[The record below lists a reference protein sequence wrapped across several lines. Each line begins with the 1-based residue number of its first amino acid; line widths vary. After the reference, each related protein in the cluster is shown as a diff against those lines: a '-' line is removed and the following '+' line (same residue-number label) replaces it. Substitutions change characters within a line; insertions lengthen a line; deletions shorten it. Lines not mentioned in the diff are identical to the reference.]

1 MEEIKVVDIQEL
13 VQDDHNFNKGT
24 EEGGKLMKKSFSE
37 LGAGR
42 SILIDKNGRI
52 IAGNKSQKAAIEAGI
67 KKVRVIETTGDELV
81 AVKRTDIDIDS
92 KEGRELALA
101 DNRTAQINLAWDEPN
116 LEAAALQFGLDASD
130 FGLEMTDNEPTA
142 ESKGEIDVG
151 TFDTDQTLCIK
162 LTTMQYEA
170 VINRLKQENAD
181 LSEALLSILG
191 YYA

>member
-1 MEEIKVVDIQEL
+1 MSKELIDIEEL
-13 VQDDHNFNKGT
+13 RQDNLNFNKGT
-24 EEGGKLMKKSFSE
+24 YQGEVLIKKSLERFK
-37 LGAGR
+37 AGR
-42 SILIDKNGRI
+42 SVLIDKDNNI
-52 IAGNKSQKAAIEAGI
+52 IAGNKTVQAAATMGM
-67 KKVRVIETTGDELV
+67 KVRVIETTGDELV

-101 DNRTAQINLAWDEPN
+101 DNRTAQINLAWDEQN
-116 LEAAALQFGLDASD
+116 LEAASLEFGIDPSD
-130 FGLEMTDNEPTA
+130 FGFDMTDNEPTA

>member
-1 MEEIKVVDIQEL
+1 MSKELIDIEEL
-13 VQDDHNFNKGT
+13 RQDALNFNKGT
-24 EEGGKLMKKSFSE
+24 YEGEGLIKKSLERFK
-37 LGAGR
+37 AGR
-42 SILIDKNGRI
+42 SVLIDKNNNI
-52 IAGNKSQKAAIEAGI
+52 IAGDKTVSAAATMGM
-67 KKVRVIETTGDELV
+67 KVRVIETTGEELV
-81 AVKRTDIDIDS
+81 AVKRTDIDLDS

-116 LEAAALQFGLDASD
+116 LEVAALQFGLDASD
-130 FGLEMTDNEPTA
+130 FGLELTDNEPTA

-151 TFDTDQTLCIK
+151 TFDTNQTLCIK

-170 VINRLKQENAD
+170 VINRLKQENED

>member
-1 MEEIKVVDIQEL
+1 MSKELIDIEEL
-13 VQDDHNFNKGT
+13 RQDNLNFNKGT
-24 EEGGKLMKKSFSE
+24 YQGEVLIKKSLERFK
-37 LGAGR
+37 AGR
-42 SILIDKNGRI
+42 SVLIDKDNNI
-52 IAGNKSQKAAIEAGI
+52 IAGNKTVQAAATMGM
-67 KKVRVIETTGDELV
+67 KVRVIETTGDELV

-101 DNRTAQINLAWDEPN
+101 DNRTAQINLAWDEQN
-116 LEAAALQFGLDASD
+116 LEAASLEFGIDPSD
-130 FGLEMTDNEPTA
+130 FGFEMTDNEPTA

-170 VINRLKQENAD
+170 VINRLKQENAN

>member
-1 MEEIKVVDIQEL
+1 MNKELIDIEEL
-13 VQDDHNFNKGT
+13 RQDNLNFNKGT
-24 EEGGKLMKKSFSE
+24 YEGEVLIKKSLERFK
-37 LGAGR
+37 AGR
-42 SILIDKNGRI
+42 SVLIDKDNNI
-52 IAGNKSQKAAIEAGI
+52 IAGNKTVQAAATMGM
-67 KKVRVIETTGDELV
+67 KVRVIETTGDELV

-116 LEAAALQFGLDASD
+116 LEAAAIQSGLDASD

-151 TFDTDQTLCIK
+151 TFDTDQTLTIK
-162 LTTMQYEA
+162 LTSLQYEA
-170 VINRLKQENAD
+170 VINKLKETNPD
-181 LSEALLSILG
+181 LQVALLTILG

>member
-1 MEEIKVVDIQEL
+1 MSKELIDIEEL
-13 VQDDHNFNKGT
+13 RQDNLNFNKGT
-24 EEGGKLMKKSFSE
+24 YQGEVLIKKSLERFK
-37 LGAGR
+37 AGR
-42 SILIDKNGRI
+42 SVLIDKDNNI
-52 IAGNKSQKAAIEAGI
+52 IAGNKTVQAAATMGM
-67 KKVRVIETTGDELV
+67 KVRVIETTGDELV

-101 DNRTAQINLAWDEPN
+101 DNRTAQINLAWDEQN
-116 LEAAALQFGLDASD
+116 LEAASLEFGIDPSD
-130 FGLEMTDNEPTA
+130 FGFEMTDNEPTA

>member
-1 MEEIKVVDIQEL
+1 MSKELIDIEEL
-13 VQDDHNFNKGT
+13 RQDNLNFNKGT
-24 EEGGKLMKKSFSE
+24 YQGEVLIKKSLERFK
-37 LGAGR
+37 AGR
-42 SILIDKNGRI
+42 SVLIDKDNNI
-52 IAGNKSQKAAIEAGI
+52 IAGNKTVQAAATMGM
-67 KKVRVIETTGDELV
+67 KVRVIETTGDELV

-101 DNRTAQINLAWDEPN
+101 DNRTAQINLAWDEQN
-116 LEAAALQFGLDASD
+116 LEAASLEFGIDPSD
-130 FGLEMTDNEPTA
+130 FGFEMTDNEPTA

-162 LTTMQYEA
+162 LTTLQYEA
-170 VINRLKQENAD
+170 VINRLKEENAD

>member
-1 MEEIKVVDIQEL
+1 MSKELIDIEEL
-13 VQDDHNFNKGT
+13 RQDALNFNKGT
-24 EEGGKLMKKSFSE
+24 YEGEVLIKKSLERFK
-37 LGAGR
+37 AGR
-42 SILIDKNGRI
+42 SVLIDKNNNI
-52 IAGNKSQKAAIEAGI
+52 IAGNKTVSAAATMGM
-67 KKVRVIETTGDELV
+67 KVRVIETTGEELV
-81 AVKRTDIDIDS
+81 AVKRTDIDLDS

-116 LEAAALQFGLDASD
+116 LEVAALQFGLDASD
-130 FGLEMTDNEPTA
+130 FGLELTDNEPTA

-170 VINRLKQENAD
+170 VINRLKQENED

>member
-1 MEEIKVVDIQEL
+1 MSKELIDIEELRQDEL
-13 VQDDHNFNKGT
+13 NFNKGT
-24 EEGGKLMKKSFSE
+24 YEGEVLIKKSLERFK
-37 LGAGR
+37 AGR
-42 SILIDKNGRI
+42 SVLIDKDNNI
-52 IAGNKSQKAAIEAGI
+52 IAGNKTVSAAATMGM
-67 KKVRVIETTGDELV
+67 KVRVIETTGDELV

-116 LEAAALQFGLDASD
+116 IEAAEIQFGLDASD

>member
-1 MEEIKVVDIQEL
+1 MSKELIDIEEL
-13 VQDDHNFNKGT
+13 RQDNLNFNKGT
-24 EEGGKLMKKSFSE
+24 YEGEVLIKKSLERFK
-37 LGAGR
+37 AGR
-42 SILIDKNGRI
+42 SVLIDKDNNI
-52 IAGNKSQKAAIEAGI
+52 IAGNKTVQAAATMGM
-67 KKVRVIETTGDELV
+67 KVRVIETTGDELV

-170 VINRLKQENAD
+170 VINRLKQENAN

>member
-1 MEEIKVVDIQEL
+1 MSKELIDIEEL
-13 VQDDHNFNKGT
+13 RQDNLNFNKGT
-24 EEGGKLMKKSFSE
+24 YQGEVLIKKSLERFK
-37 LGAGR
+37 AGR
-42 SILIDKNGRI
+42 SVLIDKDNNI
-52 IAGNKSQKAAIEAGI
+52 IAGNKTVQAAATMGL
-67 KKVRVIETTGDELV
+67 KVRVIETTGDELV

-116 LEAAALQFGLDASD
+116 LEVAALQFGLDASD

>member
-1 MEEIKVVDIQEL
+1 MSKELIDIEEL
-13 VQDDHNFNKGT
+13 RQDTLNFNKGT
-24 EEGGKLMKKSFSE
+24 YEGEVLIKKSLERFK
-37 LGAGR
+37 AGR
-42 SILIDKNGRI
+42 SVLIDKNNNI
-52 IAGNKSQKAAIEAGI
+52 IAGNKTVSAAATMGM
-67 KKVRVIETTGDELV
+67 KVRVIETTGEELV

-116 LEAAALQFGLDASD
+116 LEVAALQFGLDASD

-151 TFDTDQTLCIK
+151 TFDTNQTLCIK

-170 VINRLKQENAD
+170 VINRLKQENED

>member
-1 MEEIKVVDIQEL
+1 MSKELIDIEEL
-13 VQDDHNFNKGT
+13 RQDNLNFNKGT
-24 EEGGKLMKKSFSE
+24 YQGEVLIKKSLERFK
-37 LGAGR
+37 AGR
-42 SILIDKNGRI
+42 SVLIDKDNNI
-52 IAGNKSQKAAIEAGI
+52 IAGNKTVQAAATMGM
-67 KKVRVIETTGDELV
+67 KVRVIETTGDELV

-101 DNRTAQINLAWDEPN
+101 DNRRAQINLAWDEQN
-116 LEAAALQFGLDASD
+116 LEAASLEFGIDPSD
-130 FGLEMTDNEPTA
+130 FGFEMTDNEPTA

-170 VINRLKQENAD
+170 VINRLKEENAD

>member
-1 MEEIKVVDIQEL
+1 MSKELIDIEELIQDTL
-13 VQDDHNFNKGT
+13 NFNKGT
-24 EEGGKLMKKSFSE
+24 YEGEGLIKKSLERFK
-37 LGAGR
+37 AGR
-42 SILIDKNGRI
+42 SVLIDKNNNI
-52 IAGNKSQKAAIEAGI
+52 IAGNKTVSAAATMGM
-67 KKVRVIETTGDELV
+67 KVRVIETTGEELV
-81 AVKRTDIDIDS
+81 AVKRTDIDLDS

-116 LEAAALQFGLDASD
+116 LEVAALQFGLDASD
-130 FGLEMTDNEPTA
+130 FGLELTDNEPTA

-151 TFDTDQTLCIK
+151 TFDTNQTLCIK

-170 VINRLKQENAD
+170 VINRLKQENED

>member
-1 MEEIKVVDIQEL
+1 MSKELIDIEEL
-13 VQDDHNFNKGT
+13 RQDNLNFNKGT
-24 EEGGKLMKKSFSE
+24 YEGEVLIKKSLERFK
-37 LGAGR
+37 AGR
-42 SILIDKNGRI
+42 SVLIDKDNNI
-52 IAGNKSQKAAIEAGI
+52 IAGNKTVQAASTMGM
-67 KKVRVIETTGDELV
+67 KVRVIETTGDELV

-130 FGLEMTDNEPTA
+130 FSLKMTYNEPTA

>member
-1 MEEIKVVDIQEL
+1 MSKELIDIEEL
-13 VQDDHNFNKGT
+13 RQDTLNFNKGT
-24 EEGGKLMKKSFSE
+24 YEGEGLIKKSLERFK
-37 LGAGR
+37 AGR
-42 SILIDKNGRI
+42 SVLIDKNNNI
-52 IAGNKSQKAAIEAGI
+52 IAGNKTVSAAATMGM
-67 KKVRVIETTGDELV
+67 KVRVIETTGEELV
-81 AVKRTDIDIDS
+81 AVKRTDIDLDS

-116 LEAAALQFGLDASD
+116 LEVAALQFGLDASD
-130 FGLEMTDNEPTA
+130 FGLELTDNEPTA

-170 VINRLKQENAD
+170 VINRLKQENAV

>member
-1 MEEIKVVDIQEL
+1 MSKELIDIEEL
-13 VQDDHNFNKGT
+13 RQDNLNFNKGT
-24 EEGGKLMKKSFSE
+24 YEGEVLIKKSLERFK
-37 LGAGR
+37 AGR
-42 SILIDKNGRI
+42 SVLIDKDNNI
-52 IAGNKSQKAAIEAGI
+52 IAGNKTVQAAATMGM
-67 KKVRVIETTGDELV
+67 KVRVIETTGDELV

>member
-1 MEEIKVVDIQEL
+1 MSKELIDIEEL
-13 VQDDHNFNKGT
+13 RQDNLNFNKGT
-24 EEGGKLMKKSFSE
+24 YEGEVLIKKSLERFK
-37 LGAGR
+37 AGR
-42 SILIDKNGRI
+42 SVLIDKDNNI
-52 IAGNKSQKAAIEAGI
+52 IAGNKTVQAAATMGM
-67 KKVRVIETTGDELV
+67 KVRVIETTGDELV

-116 LEAAALQFGLDASD
+116 LEAAAIQFGLDASD

-142 ESKGEIDVG
+142 ENKGEIDVG
-151 TFDTDQTLCIK
+151 TFDTDQILCIK

>member
-1 MEEIKVVDIQEL
+1 MSKELIDIEEL
-13 VQDDHNFNKGT
+13 RQDNLNFNKGT
-24 EEGGKLMKKSFSE
+24 YQGEVLIKKSLERFK
-37 LGAGR
+37 AGR
-42 SILIDKNGRI
+42 SVLIDKDNNI
-52 IAGNKSQKAAIEAGI
+52 IAGNKTVQAAATMGM
-67 KKVRVIETTGDELV
+67 KVRVIETTGDELV

-116 LEAAALQFGLDASD
+116 LEVAALQFGLDASD

-170 VINRLKQENAD
+170 VINRLKEENAD

>member
-1 MEEIKVVDIQEL
+1 MSKELIDIEEL
-13 VQDDHNFNKGT
+13 RQDNLNFNKGT
-24 EEGGKLMKKSFSE
+24 YEGEVLIKKSLERFK
-37 LGAGR
+37 AGR
-42 SILIDKNGRI
+42 SVLIDKDNNI
-52 IAGNKSQKAAIEAGI
+52 IAGNKTVQAAATMGM
-67 KKVRVIETTGDELV
+67 KVRVIETTGDELV

-101 DNRTAQINLAWDEPN
+101 DNRTAQINLAWNEPN

>member
-1 MEEIKVVDIQEL
+1 MSKELIDIEEL
-13 VQDDHNFNKGT
+13 RQDTLNFNKGT
-24 EEGGKLMKKSFSE
+24 YEGEGLIKKSLERFK
-37 LGAGR
+37 AGR
-42 SILIDKNGRI
+42 SVLIDKNNNI
-52 IAGNKSQKAAIEAGI
+52 IAGNKTVSAAATMGM
-67 KKVRVIETTGDELV
+67 KVRVIETTGDELV
-81 AVKRTDIDIDS
+81 AVKRTDIDLDS

-116 LEAAALQFGLDASD
+116 LEAAALQFGLDAID

-151 TFDTDQTLCIK
+151 TFDTNQTLCIK

>member
-1 MEEIKVVDIQEL
+1 MSKELIDIEDL
-13 VQDDHNFNKGT
+13 RQDNLNFNKGT
-24 EEGGKLMKKSFSE
+24 YEGEVLIKKSLERFK
-37 LGAGR
+37 AGR
-42 SILIDKNGRI
+42 SVLIDKDNNI
-52 IAGNKSQKAAIEAGI
+52 IAGNKTVQAAATMGM
-67 KKVRVIETTGDELV
+67 KVRVIETTGDELV

-101 DNRTAQINLAWDEPN
+101 DNRTAQINLAWDEQN
-116 LEAAALQFGLDASD
+116 LEAASLEYGFDPSD
-130 FGLEMTDNEPTA
+130 FGFEMTDNEPTA

>member
-1 MEEIKVVDIQEL
+1 MSKELIDIEEL
-13 VQDDHNFNKGT
+13 RQDNLNFNKGT
-24 EEGGKLMKKSFSE
+24 YQGEVLIKKSLERFK
-37 LGAGR
+37 AGR
-42 SILIDKNGRI
+42 SVLIDKDNNI
-52 IAGNKSQKAAIEAGI
+52 IAGNKTVQAAATMGM
-67 KKVRVIETTGDELV
+67 KVRVIETTGDELV

-101 DNRTAQINLAWDEPN
+101 DNRTAQINLAWDEQN
-116 LEAAALQFGLDASD
+116 LEAASLEFGIDPSD
-130 FGLEMTDNEPTA
+130 FGFEMTDNEPTA

-170 VINRLKQENAD
+170 VINRLKEENAD
-181 LSEALLSILG
+181 LSEELLSILG

>member
-1 MEEIKVVDIQEL
+1 MSKELIDIEEL
-13 VQDDHNFNKGT
+13 RQDNLNFNKGT
-24 EEGGKLMKKSFSE
+24 YEGEVLIKKSLERFK
-37 LGAGR
+37 AGR
-42 SILIDKNGRI
+42 SVLIDKDNNI
-52 IAGNKSQKAAIEAGI
+52 IAGNKTVSAAATMGM
-67 KKVRVIETTGDELV
+67 KVRVIETTGDELV

-116 LEAAALQFGLDASD
+116 IEAAELQFGLDASD
-130 FGLEMTDNEPTA
+130 FGLEMTGNEPTA

>member
-1 MEEIKVVDIQEL
+1 MSKELIDIEEL
-13 VQDDHNFNKGT
+13 RQDTLNFNKGT
-24 EEGGKLMKKSFSE
+24 YEGEVLIKKSLERFK
-37 LGAGR
+37 AGR
-42 SILIDKNGRI
+42 SVLIDKNNNI
-52 IAGNKSQKAAIEAGI
+52 IAGNKTVQAASTMGM
-67 KKVRVIETTGDELV
+67 KVRVIETTGEELV
-81 AVKRTDIDIDS
+81 AVKRTDIDLDS

-116 LEAAALQFGLDASD
+116 LEVAALQFGLDASD
-130 FGLEMTDNEPTA
+130 FGLELTDNEPTA

>member
-1 MEEIKVVDIQEL
+1 MSKELIDIEEL
-13 VQDDHNFNKGT
+13 RQDNLNFNKGT
-24 EEGGKLMKKSFSE
+24 YEGEVLIKKSLERFK
-37 LGAGR
+37 AGR
-42 SILIDKNGRI
+42 SVLIDKDNNI
-52 IAGNKSQKAAIEAGI
+52 IAGNKTVQAAATMGM
-67 KKVRVIETTGDELV
+67 KVRVIETTGDELV

-116 LEAAALQFGLDASD
+116 IEAAELQFGLDASD

-142 ESKGEIDVG
+142 ENKGEIDVG

>member
-1 MEEIKVVDIQEL
+1 MSKELIDIEEL
-13 VQDDHNFNKGT
+13 RQDTLNFNKGT
-24 EEGGKLMKKSFSE
+24 YEGEGLIKKSLERFK
-37 LGAGR
+37 AGR
-42 SILIDKNGRI
+42 SVLIDKNNNI
-52 IAGNKSQKAAIEAGI
+52 IAGNKTVSAAATMGM
-67 KKVRVIETTGDELV
+67 KVRVIETTGEELV
-81 AVKRTDIDIDS
+81 AVKRTDIDLDS

-116 LEAAALQFGLDASD
+116 LEVAALQFGLDASD
-130 FGLEMTDNEPTA
+130 FGLELTDNEPTA

-151 TFDTDQTLCIK
+151 TFDTNQTLYIK

>member
-1 MEEIKVVDIQEL
+1 MSKELIDIEEL
-13 VQDDHNFNKGT
+13 RQDNLNFNKGT
-24 EEGGKLMKKSFSE
+24 YEGEVLIKKSLERFK
-37 LGAGR
+37 AGR
-42 SILIDKNGRI
+42 SVLIDKDNNI
-52 IAGNKSQKAAIEAGI
+52 IAGNKTVQAAATMGM
-67 KKVRVIETTGDELV
+67 KVRVIETTGDELV

-116 LEAAALQFGLDASD
+116 IEAAELQFGLDASD

>member
-1 MEEIKVVDIQEL
+1 MSKELIDIEEL
-13 VQDDHNFNKGT
+13 RQDNLNFNKGT
-24 EEGGKLMKKSFSE
+24 YEGEVLIKKSLERFK
-37 LGAGR
+37 AGR
-42 SILIDKNGRI
+42 SVLIDKDNNI
-52 IAGNKSQKAAIEAGI
+52 IAGNKTVSAAATMGM
-67 KKVRVIETTGDELV
+67 KVRVIETTGDELV

-116 LEAAALQFGLDASD
+116 IEAAEIQFGLDASD

-181 LSEALLSILG
+181 LSEALLSILR

>member
-1 MEEIKVVDIQEL
+1 MSKELIDIEEL
-13 VQDDHNFNKGT
+13 RQDTLNFNKGT
-24 EEGGKLMKKSFSE
+24 YEGEGLIKKSLERFK
-37 LGAGR
+37 AGR
-42 SILIDKNGRI
+42 SVLIDKNNNI
-52 IAGNKSQKAAIEAGI
+52 IAGNKTVSAAATMGM
-67 KKVRVIETTGDELV
+67 KVLVIETTGDELV

-116 LEAAALQFGLDASD
+116 IEAAEIQFGLDASD

>member
-1 MEEIKVVDIQEL
+1 MSKELIDIEEL
-13 VQDDHNFNKGT
+13 RQDNLNFNKGT
-24 EEGGKLMKKSFSE
+24 YEGEVLIKKSLERFK
-37 LGAGR
+37 AGR
-42 SILIDKNGRI
+42 SVLIDKDNNI
-52 IAGNKSQKAAIEAGI
+52 IAGNKTAQAAATMGM
-67 KKVRVIETTGDELV
+67 KVRVIETTGDELV
-81 AVKRTDIDIDS
+81 AVKRIDIDIDS

-101 DNRTAQINLAWDEPN
+101 DNRTAQINLAWDESN
-116 LEAAALQFGLDASD
+116 IEAAELQFGLDASD

>member
-1 MEEIKVVDIQEL
+1 MSSQV
-13 VQDDHNFNKGT
+13 
-24 EEGGKLMKKSFSE
+24 SE
-37 LGAGR
+37 SNNSLC
-42 SILIDKNGRI
+42 LIAKP
-52 IAGNKSQKAAIEAGI
+52 SSE
-67 KKVRVIETTGDELV
+67 VIETTGDELV

-116 LEAAALQFGLDASD
+116 IEAAEIQFGLDASD

>member
-1 MEEIKVVDIQEL
+1 MSKELIDIEEL
-13 VQDDHNFNKGT
+13 RQDNLNFNKGT
-24 EEGGKLMKKSFSE
+24 YQGEVLIKKSLERFK
-37 LGAGR
+37 AGR
-42 SILIDKNGRI
+42 SVLIDKGNNI
-52 IAGNKSQKAAIEAGI
+52 IAGNKTVQAAATMGM
-67 KKVRVIETTGDELV
+67 KVRVIETTGDELV

-101 DNRTAQINLAWDEPN
+101 DNRTAQINLAWDEQN
-116 LEAAALQFGLDASD
+116 LEAASLEFGIDPSD
-130 FGLEMTDNEPTA
+130 FGFEMTDNEPTA

>member
-1 MEEIKVVDIQEL
+1 MSKELIDIEEL
-13 VQDDHNFNKGT
+13 RQDNLNFNKGT
-24 EEGGKLMKKSFSE
+24 YEGEVLIKKSLERFK
-37 LGAGR
+37 AGR
-42 SILIDKNGRI
+42 SVLIDKDNNI
-52 IAGNKSQKAAIEAGI
+52 IAGNKTVQAAATMGM
-67 KKVRVIETTGDELV
+67 KVRVIETTGDELV

-116 LEAAALQFGLDASD
+116 LEAAALQFGLDPSD